1 MKRTIV
7 CFVLLFLAA
16 CGGILDPERA
26 ATEKLLGVKVKD
38 LPSMTE
44 FDEADPNAP
53 TFKAMLSFQ
62 GETGGG
68 FESALQPRSSV
79 YATAPDGS
87 LWEAYCGK
95 AGAKPVDFPELN
107 FNSGPTAPPTI
118 VEPYKGFDSTPAN
131 TRQNYDTHHG
141 YSFNPLDIFIG
152 RSENGRLATSLFFR
166 DVGSHT
172 TAPHHMAIDRS
183 GNVNLVVA
191 DVNISDDNSLDLY
204 WMVGSMYT
212 GKWTSAHLI
221 DHRGFTSISKV
232 WNGAYHDKVHLVWS
246 WDSGQNKS
254 PDMGIYHIEK
264 DPSGFSRKVRIFK
277 GEVFSMSA
285 AIDLDSGRLLVA
297 FTNNDDAYAISKEEG
312 GSWSRPTPMKN
323 PKFRNAEVTLLPGPS
338 GSFDLKVNDMNTVAT
353 WRIQPE

>member
-1 MKRTIV
+1 
-7 CFVLLFLAA
+7 
-16 CGGILDPERA
+16 
-26 ATEKLLGVKVKD
+26 
-38 LPSMTE
+38 
-44 FDEADPNAP
+44 
-53 TFKAMLSFQ
+53 
-62 GETGGG
+62 
-68 FESALQPRSSV
+68 
-79 YATAPDGS
+79 
-87 LWEAYCGK
+87 
-95 AGAKPVDFPELN
+95 
-107 FNSGPTAPPTI
+107 
-118 VEPYKGFDSTPAN
+118 
-131 TRQNYDTHHG
+131 
-141 YSFNPLDIFIG
+141 
-152 RSENGRLATSLFFR
+152 
-166 DVGSHT
+166 
-172 TAPHHMAIDRS
+172 
-183 GNVNLVVA
+183 
-191 DVNISDDNSLDLY
+191 
-204 WMVGSMYT
+204 MVGSMYT